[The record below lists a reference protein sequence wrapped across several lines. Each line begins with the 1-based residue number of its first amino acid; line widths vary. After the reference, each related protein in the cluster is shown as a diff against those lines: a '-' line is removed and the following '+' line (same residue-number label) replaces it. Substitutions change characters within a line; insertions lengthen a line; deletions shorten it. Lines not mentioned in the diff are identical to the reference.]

1 MSDYDVIILGSGP
14 GGYLAAERLAAN
26 KIRVA
31 LVEKTAVGGTCL
43 NIGCIPTKTLL
54 NSAKLYAHLRDA
66 SSFGIEAEG
75 VHVNWRQVMAWKEE
89 VSKRLRR
96 SLELTLKKAGVEII
110 RGVGKLTDG
119 HSVIVFP
126 VNAESD
132 ALQPSL
138 YQAQTS
144 QSSDYQSPDSQSSNS
159 AFMIRGQKII
169 IATGSSPIIPPIRG
183 IKDNPAV
190 LDSTGLLS
198 IGEIPSSLCIIGG
211 GVIGIEFASLFSAL
225 GSSVTVIEMM
235 DEIVPVMDSQMAV
248 ELRKALKNV
257 TFMLGTKVT
266 ELEGKKVLFENK
278 NGEKGSTEA
287 DIILLSVGRKANIED
302 WGAQESGLEIKNRAI
317 ATDDRMRTNL
327 PGVWA
332 IGDVTGKSQLAHAA
346 YRMAEVAVSD
356 ILASQ
361 NSERS
366 NQIFVPETVP
376 WALYSLPEAAGAG
389 LTEQDARARGYDT
402 HVIRMPYNVS
412 GRFVAENGFSAPG
425 SIKIIIEKSSE
436 RLLGIHLLGAYASE
450 QIWGAALALER
461 RLPLSAFRNMV
472 FPHPTVSEV
481 IREAAWSANPLS
493 GTHIH

>member
-1 MSDYDVIILGSGP
+1 
-14 GGYLAAERLAAN
+14 
-26 KIRVA
+26 
-31 LVEKTAVGGTCL
+31 
-43 NIGCIPTKTLL
+43 
-54 NSAKLYAHLRDA
+54 
-66 SSFGIEAEG
+66 
-75 VHVNWRQVMAWKEE
+75 MAWKEE

-190 LDSTGLLS
+190 LDS
-198 IGEIPSSLCIIGG
+198 
-211 GVIGIEFASLFSAL
+211 
-225 GSSVTVIEMM
+225 IEMM